1 MLGIGE
7 CLSRAP
13 QETRQSRIKNELED
27 PLIQVQWEK
36 KKSRTS
42 KNRETITNKVTERHT
57 IAAPEEEKG
66 EQSAEQI
73 FTVITAGSCPKLM
86 SHSKPQMQEAR

>member
-1 MLGIGE
+1 MSSSGDSTKPNKESMSSKIHQYKYNG
-7 CLSRAP
+7 
-13 QETRQSRIKNELED
+13 
-27 PLIQVQWEK
+27 K

-42 KNRETITNKVTERHT
+42 KNREAITNKVTERHT

-73 FTVITAGSCPKLM
+73 FTVITADSCPKLM
-86 SHSKPQMQEAR
+86 WHSKPQMQEAQ